1 MRGASIALTAMFIAG
16 LTTSAIADTTI
27 SIVDVQESAVAR
39 ALWDR
44 IAKDYEAEHKG
55 VSVQFKYIEGESYKE
70 KLPTMLQSDSRP
82 ALVYSWGGGVMDAQS
97 QAGFL
102 KDITAE
108 AAPFEANLAQT
119 AVNAFKVDGKT
130 VGVPFDT
137 GLVGFYYNKDLFKK
151 AGVDAE
157 AIKTWDD
164 FLGAVKKLKAAG
176 ITPIINGTGDKWPM
190 HFYYSYLI
198 MRIGGETALA
208 DAKAG
213 KNGGFKNST
222 FVEAGKRLRELAA
235 LEPFQ
240 AGHLTTKYGQAA
252 GMFGDGKG
260 AMQLMFELL
269 PVMQGPSSSNGKGLP
284 EDDIGIF
291 AFPTLPGGKGKS
303 TDTLGGIHGFLVT
316 KSAPPEA
323 VDFLKFFS
331 QEKYAKEAAANGG
344 YIPIYKG
351 TAAAIT
357 DPLFRQVAEIL
368 SQTTYHQNFLDQD
381 LGPSVGRVINDVSV
395 SVAEGKITPEA
406 AAAAIQEAADQQ

>member
-55 VSVQFKYIEGESYKE
+55 VAVQFKYIEGESYKE

-198 MRIGGETALA
+198 MRIGGENALA

-213 KNGGFKNST
+213 KNGGFKNSA